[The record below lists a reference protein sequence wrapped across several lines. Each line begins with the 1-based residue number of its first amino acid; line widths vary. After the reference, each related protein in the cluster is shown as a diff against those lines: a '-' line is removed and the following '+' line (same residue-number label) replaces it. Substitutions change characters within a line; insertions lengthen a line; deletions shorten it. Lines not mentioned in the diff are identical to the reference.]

1 MNGEFVEIEDNFVP
15 DYVSDPYRRKHIRI
29 RFNVKEGQTV
39 DQTKD
44 AVEQYIANYIHEN
57 KVESP
62 HIVERYIP
70 EEQLPVIKKENI
82 RDEEKLSL
90 LDMINSCTEFKVLE
104 TYRLIVKNNPSL
116 QNIYDIKRKQLV
128 AKESKEIIDQTN
140 ALLPKK

>member
-15 DYVSDPYRRKHIRI
+15 DYASDPYRRKHIRI

-62 HIVERYIP
+62 HIVEKYIP
-70 EEQLPVIKKENI
+70 EPTVLPSIQKDDMMI
-82 RDEEKLSL
+82 HSGLSL
-90 LDMINSCTEFKVLE
+90 EEEMNACTEIDGPNGLKSFKHIAGKTQSDWIIYNQVLRNLE
-104 TYRLIVKNNPSL
+104 LKMNH
-116 QNIYDIKRKQLV
+116 
-128 AKESKEIIDQTN
+128 
-140 ALLPKK
+140 